1 MKVSMENKKIDT
13 SRINIKRDFITEPS
27 LDRAIKQAMFD
38 IKVDIYIK
46 QYEEK
51 MKKEQ
56 EKKNV

>member
-1 MKVSMENKKIDT
+1 MESKKVDLIAEQYKK
-13 SRINIKRDFITEPS
+13 NFIREHGI
-27 LDRAIKQAMFD
+27 DRAVKQAMF
-38 IKVDIYIK
+38 DIYIK

>member
-1 MKVSMENKKIDT
+1 MENKKIDT
-13 SRINIKRDFITEPS
+13 SRINIKRDFIRPAG

-56 EKKNV
+56 EKKNVW

>member
-1 MKVSMENKKIDT
+1 MENKKIDT
-13 SRINIKRDFITEPS
+13 SRINIKRDQIREEG

-38 IKVDIYIK
+38 IKRDIYIK

>member
-1 MKVSMENKKIDT
+1 MENKKIDT
-13 SRINIKRDFITEPS
+13 ARINIKRDFIREH
-27 LDRAIKQAMFD
+27 DDDIAIKQAMF
-38 IKVDIYIK
+38 DIYIK

>member
-1 MKVSMENKKIDT
+1 MENKKIDT
-13 SRINIKRDFITEPS
+13 ARINIKRDFIIEH
-27 LDRAIKQAMFD
+27 DDDIAIKQAMFD

>member
-1 MKVSMENKKIDT
+1 MENKKIDT
-13 SRINIKRDFITEPS
+13 ARINIKRDFIRPAG

>member
-1 MKVSMENKKIDT
+1 MENKKIDT
-13 SRINIKRDFITEPS
+13 ARINIKRDFIREPG

-38 IKVDIYIK
+38 IKRDIYIK

-56 EKKNV
+56 EKKNVW